1 MGTSKWLSVRT
12 RKISKKAA
20 EMRFLHEL
28 QKGKFKCP
36 HKGCEKEFDKL
47 TVITDSS
54 MIPRETHY
62 ACPYCN
68 SRLEI
73 VTKDSRVIGV
83 NTTEHTKVF
92 YLPAESTRG
101 VAQMEELNT
110 LENTSNKKSDEK
122 CSDNEMPFGVRES
135 QETPKEK
142 TEQFSEFQC
151 SYHFGYLSEKNKN
164 ESIPE
169 TCFGCPRSIDCML
182 SEFNKSQES
191 LTEIKKWYS

>member
-1 MGTSKWLSVRT
+1 
-12 RKISKKAA
+12 
-20 EMRFLHEL
+20 MRFLHEL

-54 MIPRETHY
+54 RIPRETYY

-68 SRLEI
+68 SKLEI
-73 VTKDSRVIGV
+73 GTKDQRVIGV
-83 NTTEHTKVF
+83 NTIEHTKVF
-92 YLPAESTRG
+92 YLPAESTRET
-101 VAQMEELNT
+101 AQMEEPNT
-110 LENTSNKKSDEK
+110 LEIISNKKSNET
-122 CSDNEMPFGVRES
+122 CSDNKISFGVHES
-135 QETPKEK
+135 RKAPKEK
-142 TEQFSEFQC
+142 TDQFSEFQC
-151 SYHFGYLSEKNKN
+151 SYHFGYLSDKNKN

-169 TCFGCPRSIDCML
+169 TCFGCPKSIDCML